1 MRGITIM
8 DRQPDS
14 NRLAVNLIDI
24 LEQLG
29 SAIATTE
36 WKISDVECIGQEA
49 DLLHEISDTQRIVS
63 GITLL
68 QIARNIIQ
76 VIDGTFAGYQIN
88 KSEPWIIIEAVDS
101 SAYDVDSNEETI
113 LTKLRQR
120 FINVENLPESETQP
134 TETQSIQSGSPATS
148 APMPILGVRK

>member
-49 DLLHEISDTQRIVS
+49 DRLHEISDTQRRVS

-76 VIDGTFAGYQIN
+76 VIDGTFAGYKIN
-88 KSEPWIIIEAVDS
+88 QSEPWIIIEAVD
-101 SAYDVDSNEETI
+101 I
-113 LTKLRQR
+113 
-120 FINVENLPESETQP
+120 
-134 TETQSIQSGSPATS
+134 
-148 APMPILGVRK
+148 